1 MIRVVGGAACH
12 RAPISGR
19 RGEGLLSDSGG
30 RQARARG
37 GGGVATRAIKF
48 FATTQTFLIQTKFR
62 LRSVFPKKRV
72 WNYSTV
78 KLSPKMR
85 V

>member
-30 RQARARG
+30 RQARAG
-37 GGGVATRAIKF
+37 GWGGCNSRYKV
-48 FATTQTFLIQTKFR
+48 FR
-62 LRSVFPKKRV
+62 YDANIFNPNQIPTS
-72 WNYSTV
+72 
-78 KLSPKMR
+78 
-85 V
+85 